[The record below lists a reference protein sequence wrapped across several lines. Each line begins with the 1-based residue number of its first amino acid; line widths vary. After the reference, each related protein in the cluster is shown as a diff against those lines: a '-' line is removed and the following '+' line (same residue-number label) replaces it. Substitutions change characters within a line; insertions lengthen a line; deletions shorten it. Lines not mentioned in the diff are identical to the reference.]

1 MAHYFTN
8 FPRVEYNPPVP
19 RSTGSGNAMRSKEEL
34 IATDIS
40 KRLLIKQLTGDP
52 TLIYYEYEVRDG
64 ERPDIIAEK
73 LYGDS
78 RVDWVILMYNQIV
91 DPYFQWVLSI
101 RDFESYLRQK
111 YGSISVAQATVNR
124 YEKLIHGT
132 SKYTN
137 DFGETINVPARYVTV
152 DKSTY
157 DALGA
162 TSRREV
168 DAYTHEDN
176 LNEIRRKIKLLDAG
190 FITEITHNYRVLF
203 E

>member
-8 FPRVEYNPPVP
+8 FTRVEYNPPVP

-137 DFGETINVPARYVTV
+137 DFGETINVPERYVTV

-176 LNEIRRKIKLLDAG
+176 LNEARRTIKLLDED
-190 FITEITHNYRVLF
+190 FIGELMSTYRDLF
-203 E
+203 F